1 MNTLETRV
9 AELVQTYP
17 HLYDRSRRDFRDSG
31 MSWNS
36 WKEIA
41 LKLGVDDPK
50 LCKATWKN
58 IRDKFGKAM
67 KRMKCKNADEASST
81 KVPRLFLEMSWLK
94 PYVRHRQTVS
104 NMTSVKKVQTDKPSK
119 KMMGD
124 VSSPSTAPSAGPSS
138 GVTSDSEAEERC
150 ATIFLDGFGTSVL
163 ERSSTQCKAD
173 ASSVIMST
181 TSSTP
186 SEPRNR
192 RKRRRDDAEDTDIK
206 QVLAFLEKDK
216 SDIFDR
222 HAQIVADF
230 MRKLPPRHCAVFK
243 KRLQDVMFDIEM
255 QVLEEQSNKTPQ

>member
-1 MNTLETRV
+1 MNTLEIRV

-41 LKLGVDDPK
+41 VKLGVDDPK
-50 LCKATWKN
+50 LCRATWKN

-67 KRMKCKNADEASST
+67 KRMQCKNAGEVSST

-104 NMTSVKKVQTDKPSK
+104 NMASDKKVQTDMPSK
-119 KMMGD
+119 ELGD
-124 VSSPSTAPSAGPSS
+124 VLSPCTAPSAGPSS
-138 GVTSDSEAEERC
+138 GATSDSDAEEQRSSM
-150 ATIFLDGFGTSVL
+150 FLDDFGEIL
-163 ERSSTQCKAD
+163 ERSSTAHKA
-173 ASSVIMST
+173 ARSSEIIST
-181 TSSTP
+181 LSSTP
-186 SEPRNR
+186 EPPNR
-192 RKRRRDDAEDTDIK
+192 RKRKRGKAGETDIK

-216 SDIFDR
+216 SDSFDR

-230 MRKLPPRHCAVFK
+230 MRKLPPRHCAIFK
-243 KRLQDVMFDIEM
+243 KQLQDVMFDIEM
-255 QVLEEQSNKTPQ
+255 QVLEEQGIKTTQ

>member
-41 LKLGVDDPK
+41 VKLGVDDPK
-50 LCKATWKN
+50 LCRATWKN

-104 NMTSVKKVQTDKPSK
+104 SMASDKKVQTDTPSK
-119 KMMGD
+119 EMVGD
-124 VSSPSTAPSAGPSS
+124 VLSSCTAPSACPSS
-138 GVTSDSEAEERC
+138 GATSDSDTEEQRSSM
-150 ATIFLDGFGTSVL
+150 FLDGFGEVL
-163 ERSSTQCKAD
+163 ERSSTARKA
-173 ASSVIMST
+173 ARSYEIMST
-181 TSSTP
+181 LSSTP
-186 SEPRNR
+186 EPPNR
-192 RKRRRDDAEDTDIK
+192 RKRKRDNADETDIK

-216 SDIFDR
+216 SDSFDR

-255 QVLEEQSNKTPQ
+255 QVLEEQGIKTTQ